1 VATTQISAGETHQL
15 VRRLQAVTI
24 AWMVIEVSLS
34 LWSAWK
40 ASSPALAAF
49 AGDSAVELLSAAV
62 VMRRFRNGASQQE
75 ERFAARVAGSLLIV
89 LALFVVATSVIS
101 LLGYH
106 EPQPSYLGMAVLLA
120 ALVIMPWVAS
130 QKRKLSAITQS
141 AALRADAAQ
150 SSLCAYLS
158 LIALVG
164 LAVHSVWNVEW
175 ADPVAALALTP
186 LILFEAREAFRGN
199 PCNCS

>member
-1 VATTQISAGETHQL
+1 MATTQISAGETHQL

-120 ALVIMPWVAS
+120 ALVIMPWLAS

>member
-1 VATTQISAGETHQL
+1 MATTQISAGETHQL